1 MASMIDYTVFVVD
14 DEESIRDAA
23 QLTLT
28 QYKVRTFPTAEEALV
43 AIQESPPDLVLMD
56 IGLPGMSGVE
66 ALRRVKQSHPEVLFI
81 MITAYEDVDTVVAA
95 MKYGAYDYVVK
106 PLHMDKLRTN
116 IANAL
121 QTIRLRKEVR
131 ALQERY
137 LRENLPCFIGESNTI
152 QDVLEFVA
160 MVAKSP
166 DAPVL
171 IVGETGTGKEL
182 IASAIHFQ
190 SPNFAGPLVTL
201 NCAALPGELLESEL
215 FGYEGGA
222 FSGAKAHGK
231 AGLIE
236 QAAGG
241 TLFLDEVGDLSQEAQ
256 AKLLR
261 FLDAGEYYKV
271 GGTKKLTTRTRVVSA
286 TNRDLTAM
294 IEHGAF
300 RSDLYYRLAV
310 LKIVVPSLN
319 KRRADILPLARHFL
333 LEYAKKYGKNFSGIS
348 AEAQD
353 FLVQRSWPGN
363 VRELKSIMER
373 GVLASQGPELGL
385 GDLGKSGEAP
395 GPAGGGGANGRGGL
409 PALSPQGL
417 DLTLLLEDVERD
429 YLEQALALAEGSDVK
444 AAELLSLNY
453 HTLRYRKKKLGIA

>member
-1 MASMIDYTVFVVD
+1 MIDYSIYVVD

-28 QYKVRTFPTAEEALV
+28 QYQVRTFASAEEFLDSLDA
-43 AIQESPPDLVLMD
+43 AQPDLVLMD
-56 IGLPGMSGVE
+56 IGLPGLSGVE
-66 ALRRVKQSHPEVLFI
+66 ALRQVKARFPQILFI

-95 MKYGAYDYVVK
+95 MKNGAYDYVVK
-106 PLHMDKLRTN
+106 PLHMDKLRAN
-116 IANAL
+116 IHNAL

-137 LRENLPCFIGESNTI
+137 LSENVPCFIGQSNTI

-160 MVAKSP
+160 TVAQSP

-182 IASAIHFQ
+182 IAGAIHFR
-190 SPNFAGPLVTL
+190 SPNFEGPFVIL

-222 FSGAKAHGK
+222 FSGAKAGGK

-241 TLFLDEVGDLSQEAQ
+241 TLFLDEVGDLSLEAQ

-271 GGTKKLTTRTRVVSA
+271 GGTRRLVTRTRVVSA
-286 TNRDLTAM
+286 TNRDLAAM
-294 IEHGAF
+294 IEQGRF
-300 RSDLYYRLAV
+300 RRDLYFRLAV
-310 LKIVVPSLN
+310 LKIEVPSLN
-319 KRRADILPLARHFL
+319 RRRGDILPIARHFL
-333 LEYAKKYGKNFSGIS
+333 VRFGEKYAKPLIGFTPE
-348 AEAQD
+348 AEGWLQTRD
-353 FLVQRSWPGN
+353 WPGN
-363 VRELKSIMER
+363 VRELKGVIER
-373 GVLASQGPELGL
+373 GVLAGQGPSLTPA
-385 GDLGKSGEAP
+385 DLGAEEAA
-395 GPAGGGGANGRGGL
+395 PARPASSGRGGL
-409 PALSPQGL
+409 PGLGPEGL
-417 DLTLLLEDVERD
+417 DLPLLLDEVERD
-429 YLEQALALAEGSDVK
+429 YFEQALALALGSDVR
-444 AAELLSLNY
+444 AAELLGLNY
-453 HTLRYRKKKLGIA
+453 HTFRYRKKKLGMA